1 MRKQRVSDGHFSDKK
16 VEYLNR
22 NDRKIQLDRNEGLYW
37 DVRTTQNKQNKK
49 SDQNSNFLN
58 TKRLT
63 ESEEPHSKWKG
74 ANNMLIYPK
83 TKKGVQKDSP
93 VWKEDNFLRLRGLAD
108 ALVHKT
114 DFKTEDGKNCLLY
127 TSDAADEL

>member
-16 VEYLNR
+16 VEYLNK

-93 VWKEDNFLRLRGLAD
+93 IWKEDSFLRLRGLAV
-108 ALVHKT
+108 A
-114 DFKTEDGKNCLLY
+114 
-127 TSDAADEL
+127 